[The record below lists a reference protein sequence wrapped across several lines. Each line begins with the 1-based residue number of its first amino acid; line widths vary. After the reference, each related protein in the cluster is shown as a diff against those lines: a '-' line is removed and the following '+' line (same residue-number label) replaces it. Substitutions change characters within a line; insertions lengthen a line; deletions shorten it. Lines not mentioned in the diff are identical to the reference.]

1 MSLWE
6 VFIALWIGL
15 GKQDC
20 GVLRGKCLVKIT
32 VRSLPPPESAVV
44 ILALLEEVREG
55 GKSHPLLCREFKTNL
70 GNMTP

>member
-1 MSLWE
+1 LSLWE

-55 GKSHPLLCREFKTNL
+55 QGHCALARDHSWCE
-70 GNMTP
+70 